1 LVKTLISIPTI
12 EIKIKIPIN
21 FDNFDH

>member
-1 LVKTLISIPTI
+1 LLVGISIPTI
-12 EIKIKIPIN
+12 EIEIEIPIN